1 MNLQTLI
8 PLVVI
13 PTGIFLLLLYLT
25 IRFYNHNKKQQQ
37 QPSSLQTGIS
47 KLHQQE
53 NIVNNKRLTN
63 YYVLRTGVSSSKPL
77 FNWSDNP
84 SLVTDAV
91 ENGWSRF
98 AFTNFV
104 SLPSVQSSKSVFGH
118 CGVVAGDGK
127 DVEMM
132 EIGWEVCQGSADFM
146 QKIRINSG
154 LRKVV
159 TTTGS
164 LMAAV
169 SVVKSALPLPG
180 PALGNSS
187 PFPQEAYFEI
197 TILSTYEDEAET
209 QTNGKR
215 MANKGEWEKIK
226 LNKESNNSNGVSTRG
241 VLAKV
246 EELKGRNGGKDIA
259 EGKKEMVIVLSVGL
273 AGGGSLPLKLPG
285 SYPGSIG
292 FNSDG
297 SIYLEGVKLKP
308 DKESNEWG
316 KANTVIGCG
325 YNPREKKVYF
335 TIDAK
340 HVREIHCTTEE
351 FETPLYPILASN
363 TDVTVLVNFGQ
374 SDFKYTQA
382 NLNRTPNP
390 CFIGQ
395 LVSSPVLGFDDS
407 KELFSMGRW
416 SDRSIKRSAQYFG
429 GVHRASDYDE
439 SSEGSLFE
447 IVLDSNSRGRSPST
461 HF

>member
-297 SIYLEGVKLKP
+297 SIYLEGP
-308 DKESNEWG
+308 TN
-316 KANTVIGCG
+316 
-325 YNPREKKVYF
+325 
-335 TIDAK
+335 
-340 HVREIHCTTEE
+340 
-351 FETPLYPILASN
+351 
-363 TDVTVLVNFGQ
+363 
-374 SDFKYTQA
+374 QA
-382 NLNRTPNP
+382 NPGP
-390 CFIGQ
+390 
-395 LVSSPVLGFDDS
+395 
-407 KELFSMGRW
+407 
-416 SDRSIKRSAQYFG
+416 
-429 GVHRASDYDE
+429 GV
-439 SSEGSLFE
+439 
-447 IVLDSNSRGRSPST
+447 P
-461 HF
+461 

>member
-1 MNLQTLI
+1 MNLHTLI

-13 PTGIFLLLLYLT
+13 PTGIFLILLYLT

-37 QPSSLQTGIS
+37 QPSSLKTGIS

-104 SLPSVQSSKSVFGH
+104 SSPSVQSSISVFGH

-187 PFPQEAYFEI
+187 PFPQVRDLY
-197 TILSTYEDEAET
+197 ILY
-209 QTNGKR
+209 
-215 MANKGEWEKIK
+215 
-226 LNKESNNSNGVSTRG
+226 GVV
-241 VLAKV
+241 VLV
-246 EELKGRNGGKDIA
+246 
-259 EGKKEMVIVLSVGL
+259 
-273 AGGGSLPLKLPG
+273 
-285 SYPGSIG
+285 
-292 FNSDG
+292 
-297 SIYLEGVKLKP
+297 
-308 DKESNEWG
+308 
-316 KANTVIGCG
+316 
-325 YNPREKKVYF
+325 
-335 TIDAK
+335 
-340 HVREIHCTTEE
+340 HH
-351 FETPLYPILASN
+351 PILH
-363 TDVTVLVNFGQ
+363 LV
-374 SDFKYTQA
+374 
-382 NLNRTPNP
+382 
-390 CFIGQ
+390 
-395 LVSSPVLGFDDS
+395 
-407 KELFSMGRW
+407 
-416 SDRSIKRSAQYFG
+416 
-429 GVHRASDYDE
+429 
-439 SSEGSLFE
+439 
-447 IVLDSNSRGRSPST
+447 
-461 HF
+461 